1 MMEQAVPLS
10 RVVRDTSSVVTIGTF
25 DGVHLGH
32 QSLLK
37 YVLGRASTQRGRSV
51 AVTFDPHPREV
62 VHGES
67 IELLSTVDERAEV
80 MTKLGIDLVVVVAFT
95 PAFARLSAEE
105 FVRNVLVRQ
114 IGLREIVIGY
124 DFSFGRGREGDAALL
139 ESLGRE
145 EDFTVDVMPAQMV
158 DTQVVSSSAIRD
170 LLVEAGDV
178 TSAARM
184 LNRRYSMRARVVRG
198 DGRGRTIGYPTAN
211 LQPLDARK
219 VIPRGGVYAVRVK
232 SDRFEKWAG
241 GMRTL
246 HGIHVHGFPNLFA
259 LGGPNTGI
267 AHTSLVVM
275 LALGGLGY
283 YGLTQLETRFS
294 FTDFFPEDS
303 PVVETFSILN
313 EDFGGGF
320 GETTQVLVEAPPGGD
335 LATPAVF
342 NALGEVSDNL
352 VGVEDVLVFD
362 IGVYAIVVGL
372 VRMVLSTL
380 GAEPS
385 R

>member
-241 GMRTL
+241 GMMNIGTRPTFGGNDMHQEVNVFDFDGDLYDATL
-246 HGIHVHGFPNLFA
+246 
-259 LGGPNTGI
+259 
-267 AHTSLVVM
+267 S
-275 LALGGLGY
+275 
-283 YGLTQLETRFS
+283 
-294 FTDFFPEDS
+294 
-303 PVVETFSILN
+303 VEFVQRMREEQTFSSV
-313 EDFGGGF
+313 DA
-320 GETTQVLVEAPPGGD
+320 LVEQLSRDERRCRVA
-335 LATPAVF
+335 LRAV
-342 NALGEVSDNL
+342 S
-352 VGVEDVLVFD
+352 
-362 IGVYAIVVGL
+362 
-372 VRMVLSTL
+372 
-380 GAEPS
+380 
-385 R
+385 